1 MLKISTT
8 ENNYMNYM
16 SYIYYK
22 TNVWI
27 SYKLRKSKNSN
38 DVTVLLWLR
47 QSRLVIYTLQIGITR
62 FPVLFEASL

>member
-38 DVTVLLWLR
+38 DVTVLL
-47 QSRLVIYTLQIGITR
+47 
-62 FPVLFEASL
+62 

>member
-47 QSRLVIYTLQIGITR
+47 QSQLQIYTLQIGIT
-62 FPVLFEASL
+62 